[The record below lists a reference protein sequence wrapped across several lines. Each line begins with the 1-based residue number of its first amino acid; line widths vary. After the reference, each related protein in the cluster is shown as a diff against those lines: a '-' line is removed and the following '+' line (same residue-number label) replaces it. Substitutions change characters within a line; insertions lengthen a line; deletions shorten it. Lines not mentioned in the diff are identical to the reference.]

1 MKKINYLALFRGI
14 NVGGKNVIK
23 MDFLKE
29 IFEKMGF
36 YDVKTY
42 IQSGNVLFN
51 DIEINKE
58 KLARKIEET
67 LLKKTNY
74 EIMVLVITLSEFEDI
89 IKDIP
94 KDFESNT
101 KKYTYD
107 VLFLMDTLNPKEIM
121 NKIKMVKGEDKI
133 YEGKKALYVKRFS
146 EKLTGSYIVKALKIS
161 PNITVRNYKVTK
173 ELYEL
178 MQERNNNMK

>member
-1 MKKINYLALFRGI
+1 MEKNSYLALLRGI

-42 IQSGNVLFN
+42 IQSGNVLFK
-51 DIEINKE
+51 DIELEKV
-58 KLARKIEET
+58 KLAKKIEEA
-67 LLKKTNY
+67 LFKNTNY
-74 EIMVLVITLSEFEDI
+74 EIMVLVITLSDFEKI

-94 KDFESNT
+94 EEFGNNI
-101 KKYTYD
+101 KKYAYD
-107 VLFLMDTLNPKEIM
+107 VLFLMDTLKPKEIM
-121 NKIKMVKGEDKI
+121 NKIKMVEGEDKI

-146 EKLTGSYIVKALKIS
+146 GKLTGSYIVKVLKIS
-161 PNITVRNYKVTK
+161 PNITVRNLKVTK

-178 MQERNNNMK
+178 MLERNNNIK

>member
-1 MKKINYLALFRGI
+1 MEKINYLALLRGI

-23 MDFLKE
+23 MDFLKD

-42 IQSGNVLFN
+42 IQSGNILFK
-51 DIEINKE
+51 DTEIEKK
-58 KLARKIEET
+58 KLARKIEKT
-67 LLKKTNY
+67 LFKITNY
-74 EIMVLVITLSEFEDI
+74 EIMVLVITLSDFKNI

-94 KDFESNT
+94 EEFGDN

-107 VLFLMDTLNPKEIM
+107 VLFLMDTLKPKEIM
-121 NKIKMVKGEDKI
+121 NKIKMVEGEDNI
-133 YEGKKALYVKRFS
+133 FEGKKALYVKRLS

-161 PNITVRNYKVTK
+161 PNITVRNLKTTK

-178 MQERNNNMK
+178 MLERNNNIK

>member
-1 MKKINYLALFRGI
+1 MEKISYLALLRGI

-29 IFEKMGF
+29 IFEKMEF

-42 IQSGNVLFN
+42 IQSGNILFK
-51 DIEINKE
+51 DTEIEKE
-58 KLARKIEET
+58 KLARKIEKT
-67 LLKKTNY
+67 LLKNTNY
-74 EIMVLVITLSEFEDI
+74 EIMVLVITLSDLENI

-94 KDFESNT
+94 KEFGNNI

-107 VLFLMDTLNPKEIM
+107 VLFLMDKLKPKEIM
-121 NKIKMVKGEDKI
+121 NKIKMVEGEDKI

-161 PNITVRNYKVTK
+161 PNITVRNLKVTK
-173 ELYEL
+173 ELYGL
-178 MQERNNNMK
+178 MLERNNNIE

>member
-1 MKKINYLALFRGI
+1 MEKISYLALLRGI

-23 MDFLKE
+23 MDFLKD
-29 IFEKMGF
+29 IFEKMGS

-42 IQSGNVLFN
+42 IQSGNVLFK
-51 DIEINKE
+51 DTEIDKD
-58 KLARKIEET
+58 KLAKKIEKT
-67 LLKKTNY
+67 LFKNTNY
-74 EIMVLVITLSEFEDI
+74 EIMVLVITISDLEDI

-94 KDFESNT
+94 KEFENN
-101 KKYTYD
+101 KKYAYD
-107 VLFLMDTLNPKEIM
+107 VLFLMDTLKPKEIM
-121 NKIKMVKGEDKI
+121 NKIKLVEGEEKI

-161 PNITVRNYKVTK
+161 PNITVRNLKVTK

-178 MQERNNNMK
+178 MLERNNNIK